1 MRRLGIGPPNLGPCA
16 LIAGLRP
23 NSINAAYYLL
33 SLRPC
38 RKQTPALSTFPD
50 GGEPG
55 LRGDASMNKW
65 IVMIV
70 AALAPVWVFGGPVN
84 VNEADADT
92 IARELR
98 GVGPAKARA
107 IVTYREENGPFETV
121 EDLLKVQGIGPKV
134 LEDNRKDILLEDKKE
149 PEPGDSS

>member
-1 MRRLGIGPPNLGPCA
+1 
-16 LIAGLRP
+16 
-23 NSINAAYYLL
+23 
-33 SLRPC
+33 
-38 RKQTPALSTFPD
+38 
-50 GGEPG
+50 
-55 LRGDASMNKW
+55 MNKW
-65 IVMIV
+65 IVMVV
-70 AALAPVWVFGGPVN
+70 AALAPVWAFGGPVN

-121 EDLLKVQGIGPKV
+121 EDLLKVQGIGHKV

-149 PEPGDSS
+149 PDSGDSS